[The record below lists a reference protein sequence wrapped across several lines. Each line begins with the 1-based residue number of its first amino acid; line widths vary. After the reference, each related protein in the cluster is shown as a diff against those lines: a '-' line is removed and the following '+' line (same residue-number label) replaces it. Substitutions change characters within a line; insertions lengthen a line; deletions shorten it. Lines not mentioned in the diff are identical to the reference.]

1 MNETRTLITLLGEI
15 ALLLWGVHMVHT
27 GVIRAFGADLRRLL
41 AKALKT
47 RARAFLAGVGITAA
61 LQSSTATG
69 LMTSSFAASGAVGLT
84 PALALMLGAGVGTA
98 LIVQAFAFDIGW
110 VYPLLIFA
118 GLIAFRAGRRS
129 RTRDLGRVGIG
140 LGLMLLSLHL
150 LIETVT
156 PAATSPLIRDLLA
169 QVTGDPIFCVLLAA
183 LLAWAAHSSVAA
195 VLVIMSL
202 AAGGVIT
209 PEATCAL
216 VIGAN
221 LGSALNP
228 VLEAGAGAPSRLR
241 LPLGNLAIRVVGA
254 IIALVLVGPAA
265 KLILSIDPS
274 PARLTAWYHLAFNIV
289 TAAVFILPLPI
300 VSRALSRWLPDAA
313 PGLDPTQPRHLDR
326 GQLGDPAVAVAN
338 AAREVLRMAD
348 TLETM
353 LRGASEVLASGDR
366 QRAPQ
371 IKALDDTLDQLN
383 SAIGRYLS
391 DVDQDDAP
399 PAEAA
404 RLAQVVS
411 FSTNLEH
418 AGDIVSRSLLELASK
433 KIKRRLSFSTEG
445 AAEIAAMQAKL
456 MENLQL
462 AVGVFMSGDPG
473 AAERLLRQKRRFREL
488 ERDAAAAHFER
499 LRQDVPESI
508 ETSGLHHDIIRDL
521 ARVNSHLASVAYPV
535 LEGRTGGPSGSG
547 VAAQQV
553 DQPA

>member
-228 VLEAGAGAPSRLR
+228 VLEVGAGAPSRLR
-241 LPLGNLAIRVVGA
+241 LPLGNLAIRVVAA

-535 LEGRTGGPSGSG
+535 LEGRTGGPTGSG